1 MATRPG
7 AAASPAV
14 QSPRSE
20 PIAVPVDSRQAAR
33 DDQERPHDGA
43 TMCRYPSKKCWN
55 PRALK
60 RNGEKHNLCDF
71 HRQKANK
78 NQRRLELK
86 RKTKAQTDVS
96 KPQTAATPAP
106 ANKRARHQ
114 QAQVKKPRQRARR
127 APLSA
132 HLAML
137 EEARS
142 KRLVAAATS
151 APSPAL
157 TSRFLQD
164 LVLLD
169 GVYDRSSFVEALKDA
184 STPAVSTVSTASTAA
199 LATSTTQQQHLTSSA
214 DDTLDRLLL
223 EGADDVVAICK
234 NLDASPAALAAS
246 LPEGKTSPVDVGE
259 SWDAFEMSECWLAPA
274 GLPALSFDA
283 SAFMVDDDVFITDV

>member
-1 MATRPG
+1 MMATRPG
-7 AAASPAV
+7 AATSPAI

-20 PIAVPVDSRQAAR
+20 PTAVPVDSRQPAR

-86 RKTKAQTDVS
+86 RKTKAQTDAS

-106 ANKRARHQ
+106 ANKRARYQ
-114 QAQVKKPRQRARR
+114 QAQAKKPRQRARR

-184 STPAVSTVSTASTAA
+184 STAAAPTASTAV
-199 LATSTTQQQHLTSSA
+199 LATPTTELQQLTNSA

-234 NLDASPAALAAS
+234 NMDASPAALAAS

-259 SWDAFEMSECWLAPA
+259 SWDAFEMSECWLVPA

-283 SAFMVDDDVFITDV
+283 SAFMVDDDVFITEV